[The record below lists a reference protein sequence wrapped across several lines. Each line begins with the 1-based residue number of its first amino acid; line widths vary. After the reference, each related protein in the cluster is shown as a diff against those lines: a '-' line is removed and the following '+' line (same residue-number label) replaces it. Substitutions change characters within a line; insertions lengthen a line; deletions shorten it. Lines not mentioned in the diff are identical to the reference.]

1 MQKNYIQ
8 TQEDR
13 LPSTNPIKRQES
25 ITSIETTAGQ
35 ITRRVFQI
43 LFYFHLIIITVLVIF
58 LTIHG
63 LLSAAHENHDHHHQ
77 FHPRKWYPPLL
88 TSVLSAGIV
97 AFTWQWITG
106 YNPLKALKAAF
117 WLSPLLT
124 FSVGILL
131 ILIGSAGGIAI
142 GAIAVVSALIQ
153 SLYSCWV
160 NPRFDYATQ
169 ILSVAMDFYPARTIV
184 LVILSILIGTLYSC
198 FLVSGIGGATASG
211 TGLDALF
218 ISIILLSLA
227 GTMHVIKNTLLV
239 TISRVKYWHFVCGA
253 DMDICAAFRDT
264 IKYCMGSVCIGST
277 IVPILGVIR
286 GSARALKLM
295 AGDRDEFLFSCAD
308 CYSGVASTLVTY
320 GNRWGFVYVGVYNKG
335 FVQGSTDAWRMFSM
349 GELET
354 LIDSDLTGSLC
365 FLFGVAGGAICSLM
379 SGTWAFAIHEN
390 HATEVSIYGF
400 LIGYFMCRIALA
412 WPQACVSAYYV
423 AYAENPQNPR
433 FDSTIPVRIQELRRY
448 HQV

>member
-1 MQKNYIQ
+1 MASSKDSFNTSITMQKNYIQ

-43 LFYFHLIIITVLVIF
+43 LFYFHLIIITILVIF

-63 LLSAAHENHDHHHQ
+63 LLSAAHENHHHHHQ

-88 TSVLSAGIV
+88 TSVVSAGIV

-131 ILIGSAGGIAI
+131 ILIGSAGGNSNWCDCCGFCLDSIPLFLL
-142 GAIAVVSALIQ
+142 GQ
-153 SLYSCWV
+153 SPIRL
-160 NPRFDYATQ
+160 RHT
-169 ILSVAMDFYPARTIV
+169 DFIR
-184 LVILSILIGTLYSC
+184 
-198 FLVSGIGGATASG
+198 ATASG

-239 TISRVKYWHFVCGA
+239 TISRVKYWHFVCGV
-253 DMDICAAFRDT
+253 DMDIYAAFRDT

-335 FVQGSTDAWRMFSM
+335 FVQGSSDAWRMFR
-349 GELET
+349 
-354 LIDSDLTGSLC
+354 
-365 FLFGVAGGAICSLM
+365 GAICSLM
-379 SGTWAFAIHEN
+379 SGTWAFAIHES
-390 HATEVSIYGF
+390 HATEVSIYAF

-423 AYAENPQNPR
+423 AYAREPTEP
-433 FDSTIPVRIQELRRY
+433 SI
-448 HQV
+448 